1 MTAGCGS
8 DVGGRGAAG
17 GPCDYVVGS
26 AGLDRSFDTVE
37 PAPTRLAGS
46 ARDRSFGWTSF
57 FARLSREC
65 FSSEGVVS
73 ELAGG
78 TELAQSN
85 IAMITAPIASTPL
98 NASFAPVATRSMTPL
113 TSVSPALNDTDDDAR
128 ASALGNRRLR

>member
-1 MTAGCGS
+1 LEA
-8 DVGGRGAAG
+8 VARLAARAITWWAARASTG
-17 GPCDYVVGS
+17 HSTLSNPLRHG
-26 AGLDRSFDTVE
+26 
-37 PAPTRLAGS
+37 LAGS

-65 FSSEGVVS
+65 VSSEGVVS

-78 TELAQSN
+78 TELAQTN

-128 ASALGNRRLR
+128 ASALRNRGLR